1 MEILTEL
8 CQELRN
14 WFDRNQPKYYG
25 EFAIENGVLIL
36 SGDMSLR
43 DGQYFR
49 VIGSALNDGVHKY
62 GVYGDSLTDE
72 EFTGT
77 VWAMAIP
84 PAVLSL
90 ADDIQAWQD
99 KYGAI
104 DGFAL
109 SPFTSESF
117 GGYSYSKSQGGTS
130 AGRGTVTTWQ
140 AAFANRLNKWRKI

>member
-1 MEILTEL
+1 MEVLTEL

-25 EFAIENGVLIL
+25 EFAIENGVLVL

-72 EFTGT
+72 EFTGA

-84 PAVLSL
+84 PAVVDL
-90 ADDIQAWQD
+90 AKEISDWID
-99 KYGAI
+99 KYG
-104 DGFAL
+104 DVMT
-109 SPFTSESF
+109 SPFSSESF
-117 GGYSYSKSQGGTS
+117 GGYSYE
-130 AGRGTVTTWQ
+130 AVYLACWN
-140 AAFANRLNKWRKI
+140 FWHW

>member
-25 EFAIENGVLIL
+25 EFAIENGVLVL
-36 SGDMSLR
+36 RDDMSLK

-49 VIGSALNDGVHKY
+49 IIGSALNDGVHKY

-84 PAVLSL
+84 PAILTLVK
-90 ADDIQAWQD
+90 DIEAWQD
-99 KYGAI
+99 KYGGI
-104 DGFAL
+104 DSAAM
-109 SPFTSESF
+109 SPFASESF
-117 GGYSYSKSQGGTS
+117 GGYSYSKSGAGSGSGSTSGGWRS
-130 AGRGTVTTWQ
+130 AFAGR
-140 AAFANRLNKWRKI
+140 LNPWRKI

>member
-25 EFAIENGVLIL
+25 EFTIENGVLIL
-36 SGDMSLR
+36 SGDMSLK

-84 PAVLSL
+84 PSVVDL
-90 ADDIQAWQD
+90 AKEIGDWID
-99 KYGAI
+99 KYG
-104 DGFAL
+104 DVMT
-109 SPFTSESF
+109 SPFSSESF
-117 GGYSYSKSQGGTS
+117 GGYSYTKAQGYANSGGGMLS
-130 AGRGTVTTWQ
+130 TWQ
-140 AAFANRLNKWRKI
+140 SVFADRLNRYRKI

>member
-36 SGDMSLR
+36 SGDMSLK

-49 VIGSALNDGVHKY
+49 IIGSALNDGVHQY
-62 GVYGDSLTDE
+62 GVYGDALKDE
-72 EFTGT
+72 DFSGA

-90 ADDIQAWQD
+90 ADDINAWQD
-99 KYGAI
+99 KYGTI

-117 GGYSYSKSQGGTS
+117 GGYSYSKSQGSTS
-130 AGRGTVTTWQ
+130 AGRGAASTWQ
-140 AAFANRLNKWRKI
+140 TAFANRLNIWRKI